1 MIKFAMGDIL
11 TKKAF
16 AEMTGVSAA
25 CVSQWISR
33 KKISG
38 DALVG
43 KGCRAQIRVEAAREQ
58 LKRNLDMDQRT
69 SLGMGAKAR
78 LGPRKPGAAAK
89 AARAQEALAGAAPIM
104 PEAASEALSQSDEGD
119 ESTIEGRIKGA
130 RLEQIALSNAAARE
144 EAAARSGR
152 YVRAEDARQELG
164 RVASRLMT
172 LFESSLP
179 EFANAVAA
187 KPSAS
192 SRDALSVLRATW
204 REIRIHN
211 AKTIGAAAEA
221 LSRLAPGDGDP
232 DACER

>member
-1 MIKFAMGDIL
+1 MGDIL

-43 KGCRAQIRVEAAREQ
+43 KGCRARIRVEAAREQ

-69 SLGMGAKAR
+69 SLGMGAKAL

-89 AARAQEALAGAAPIM
+89 AAGAQEALPGAMAPIM
-104 PEAASEALSQSDEGD
+104 PEAASEALAQPDEAD
-119 ESTIEGRIKGA
+119 ENSIEGRIKQA

-152 YVRAEDARQELG
+152 YVKAEDAHAEMG
-164 RVASRLMT
+164 RVAARLMT
-172 LFESSLP
+172 LFEASLT
-179 EFANAVAA
+179 EMANAIIAA
-187 KPSAS
+187 PPATP
-192 SRDALSVLRATW
+192 RDATRLLRTAW
-204 REIRIHN
+204 RDIRARN
-211 AKTIGAAAEA
+211 AKAIGAEAVALPPLVNAEVESTGAAY
-221 LSRLAPGDGDP
+221 
-232 DACER
+232 CER

>member
-1 MIKFAMGDIL
+1 MGDIL

-43 KGCRAQIRVEAAREQ
+43 KGCRARIRVEAAREQ

-89 AARAQEALAGAAPIM
+89 AAGAQEALPGAAIAPIK
-104 PEAASEALSQSDEGD
+104 PEAASEALAQPDEAD
-119 ESTIEGRIKGA
+119 ENSIEGRIKQA

-172 LFESSLP
+172 LFEASLP

-204 REIRIHN
+204 REIRIRN
-211 AKTIGAAAEA
+211 AKTIGAEAESI
-221 LSRLAPGDGDP
+221 SRFAPDDGDL

>member
-1 MIKFAMGDIL
+1 MGDIL

-25 CVSQWISR
+25 CVSKWISR

-43 KGCRAQIRVEAAREQ
+43 KGCRARIRVAVAREQ
-58 LKRNLDMDQRT
+58 LKRNLDVDQRT

-78 LGPRKPGAAAK
+78 LDAQKPAAS
-89 AARAQEALAGAAPIM
+89 AQEAIA
-104 PEAASEALSQSDEGD
+104 EAASATSEVDEK
-119 ESTIEGRIKGA
+119 TIEGRIKAA
-130 RLEQIALSNAAARE
+130 RLRQLALFNAKAEE

-152 YVRAEDARQELG
+152 YVRAEDARHELG
-164 RVASRLMT
+164 RVASRLIT

-179 EFANAVAA
+179 EFANAMAV
-187 KPSAS
+187 KPPAS
-192 SRDALSVLRATW
+192 SRDALSALRAVW
-204 REIRIHN
+204 REIRIRS
-211 AKTIGAAAEA
+211 AKTMGAEA
-221 LSRLAPGDGDP
+221 ESISRLAPGDGDL

>member
-33 KKISG
+33 KKIGS

-43 KGCRAQIRVEAAREQ
+43 CGCRAQIRVEVAREQ
-58 LKRNLDMDQRT
+58 LKRNLDIDQRT

-78 LGPRKPGAAAK
+78 LNSRKPGA
-89 AARAQEALAGAAPIM
+89 RAPKPVSEAVIAPIM
-104 PEAASEALSQSDEGD
+104 PEAASEAFSPPDEGD
-119 ESTIEGRIKGA
+119 ESTIEGRIKAA
-130 RLEQIALSNAAARE
+130 RLRQLALFDAKAEE

-164 RVASRLMT
+164 RVALRLIT

-179 EFANAVAA
+179 EFANAMAA
-187 KPSAS
+187 KPPAS

-204 REIRIHN
+204 REIRIRD
-211 AKTIGAAAEA
+211 AKTIGAEAEVLIA
-221 LSRLAPGDGDP
+221 VRT
-232 DACER
+232 RRR

>member
-1 MIKFAMGDIL
+1 MGDIL

-33 KKISG
+33 KKIGG

-43 KGCRAQIRVEAAREQ
+43 RGCRARIRVEVAREQ
-58 LKRNLDMDQRT
+58 LKRNLDIDQRT

-78 LGPRKPGAAAK
+78 LDSRKPGARAAK
-89 AARAQEALAGAAPIM
+89 PVSEAVIAPIM
-104 PEAASEALSQSDEGD
+104 PEAASEALAQPDEAD
-119 ESTIEGRIKGA
+119 ENSIERRIKQA

-172 LFESSLP
+172 LFEGSLP
-179 EFANAVAA
+179 
-187 KPSAS
+187 
-192 SRDALSVLRATW
+192 
-204 REIRIHN
+204 
-211 AKTIGAAAEA
+211 
-221 LSRLAPGDGDP
+221 
-232 DACER
+232 